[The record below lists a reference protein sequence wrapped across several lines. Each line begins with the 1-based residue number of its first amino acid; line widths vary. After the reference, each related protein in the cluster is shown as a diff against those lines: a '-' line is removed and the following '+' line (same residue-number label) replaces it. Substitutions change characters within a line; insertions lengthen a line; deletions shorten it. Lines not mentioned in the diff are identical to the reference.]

1 LPSAVATIGIPANL
15 EEAIAVVESDP
26 ADQQCRRDLLARS
39 FELRSGREKPG
50 RFWKIDID
58 ALDYSSLRIAKPAAP
73 QISTPSNSAVLAV
86 DLATALR
93 AHREIAERASGTAVD
108 PRGGKFAAL
117 SAALHNTGAFVYVPA
132 DIALDEPIE
141 ITYDASDGALFPY
154 TLVVL
159 ERGAQC
165 TVIERLTGAADAFV
179 CGIAEIVAAENA
191 CATYAVD
198 QQLPSDA
205 TVLFTRGAK
214 PGKDAR
220 VNWAVAELGARLSV
234 TSVDVSVEQP
244 GVQADI
250 AGIFF
255 PHGEQHVDLVSTVEH
270 NVGNSTS
277 ETTVKSAAAG
287 RGQGRYV
294 GNIRIAPRAQGTEA
308 WLHDH
313 ALLLSQK
320 GHIDSVPALE
330 IAANDVKAY
339 HGATVGAIDEEQIFY
354 MTSRGIDRES
364 AEKMIALGFF
374 EPALER
380 FPTQALRERLRS
392 ALEGKVRA

>member
-1 LPSAVATIGIPANL
+1 LPSALVASGIPANL
-15 EEAIAVVESDP
+15 EEAISLIETDP
-26 ADQQCRRDLLARS
+26 AEQQCRRDLLSRFA
-39 FELRSGREKPG
+39 ELRSGRERPG

-58 ALDYSSLRIAKPAAP
+58 ALDYGSLRVAAPAAP
-73 QISTPSNSAVLAV
+73 RITAPPNRAIVAT
-86 DLATALR
+86 DLSSALR
-93 AHREIAERASGTAVD
+93 SHREIAERASGTAVD
-108 PRGGKFAAL
+108 PRGSKFAAL
-117 SAALHNTGAFVYVPA
+117 AAALHNTGAFVYVPA

-141 ITYDASDGALFPY
+141 ISYEASAGALFPY

-165 TVIERLTGAADAFV
+165 TIIERMTGAPDAFV
-179 CGIAEIVAAENA
+179 CGITEIVAAENA
-191 CATYAVD
+191 AATYAVD
-198 QQLPSDA
+198 QQLPDGA
-205 TVLFTRGAK
+205 TVLYTRGAR

-220 VNWAVAELGARLSV
+220 INWAVAELGARLSV
-234 TSVDVSVEQP
+234 TSVDVNVASP
-244 GVQADI
+244 GVQVDV
-250 AGIFF
+250 AGVFF
-255 PHGEQHVDLVSTVEH
+255 PNGEQHVDLVSAVEH

-294 GNIRIAPRAQGTEA
+294 GNIRIAAHAQGTES
-308 WLHDH
+308 WLHDD

-320 GHIDSVPALE
+320 AHIDSVPALE

-374 EPALER
+374 EPALDR

-392 ALEGKVRA
+392 ALEDKARA